1 MLALGIFH
9 IVDFADYT
17 PVVWWDIFCLFSVFV
32 KRGLDLDPIWV
43 PFFFLKQE
51 YFIDIGSNIGVENI
65 QLENKIIDRVSP
77 KAESH
82 SVWKGIVSLH
92 PSLIWG
98 LTPPP
103 PRPGSSHSPRKPLC
117 PLCSTACAES
127 FLAPSSLL
135 MLQCSVNKAFSSKH
149 CCREHPHLKAYVRN
163 FLATNYPQ
171 KVCFP
176 WGTGKL
182 FIDKINHVINIV
194 PFSFSS
200 QEAQSHK
207 WGTNLAMIKD
217 YMAFTLVF

>member
-1 MLALGIFH
+1 MVRHILLSLLSFCKEGIRSWSNLG
-9 IVDFADYT
+9 
-17 PVVWWDIFCLFSVFV
+17 S
-32 KRGLDLDPIWV
+32 
-43 PFFFLKQE
+43 FFFFFKQE

-65 QLENKIIDRVSP
+65 QFENKIIDRVSP

-82 SVWKGIVSLH
+82 TVWKGIVSLH

-98 LTPPP
+98 LTHPPH
-103 PRPGSSHSPRKPLC
+103 PGSSQSLRKPLC
-117 PLCSTACAES
+117 PPCSTACAES

-135 MLQCSVNKAFSSKH
+135 MLQCSVNKAFSSKR

-163 FLATNYPQ
+163 FLDINYLQ
-171 KVCFP
+171 KVCFL

-182 FIDKINHVINIV
+182 FIDKINHVINTV

-217 YMAFTLVF
+217 SMAFTLVF